1 MHMNDFFALYDVL
14 LEGVPDLPVLNALSC
29 DCWTGV
35 ETQDGFGLAMTT
47 PGDTIAPMLFRPY
60 DALSLRE
67 LSQGVKSW
75 NFTEAGFSM
84 AAINAGCNTEGHL
97 QQLQALEPFEHY
109 CTRGLD
115 VSGKR
120 IGVVGHLNMPEF
132 IRLEAKEVWILER
145 KPQPGDYPDSA
156 CELLLPRCD
165 IVLITAS
172 TLVNKTLPRLLELC
186 ADAYTILTGPTCP
199 MCPALLDMGF
209 DRLAGLVV
217 TNRPGMK
224 EKISANLPGPPYPLG
239 QPFLLTRERL

>member
-1 MHMNDFFALYDVL
+1 MNDFFALYDAL
-14 LEGVPDLPVLNALSC
+14 LEGVPDLPVLNALSS

-35 ETQDGFGLAMTT
+35 ETEDGFGLAMTT
-47 PGDTIAPMLFRPY
+47 PGDTIVPMLSRPY
-60 DALSLRE
+60 DALSLKE
-67 LSQGVKSW
+67 LAQGVKSW

-84 AAINAGCNTEGHL
+84 AAINAGYNTEARL
-97 QQLQALEPFEHY
+97 RQLQAQEPFEHY

-115 VSGKR
+115 LRGKR

-132 IRLEAKEVWILER
+132 IRREAKEVWILER

-156 CELLLPRCD
+156 CEVLLPQCD

-172 TLVNKTLPRLLELC
+172 TLVNKTLPRLLALC
-186 ADAYTILTGPTCP
+186 ADAYTILTGPSCP

-224 EKISANLPGPPYPLG
+224 EKIAANLPGPPYPLG
-239 QPFLLTRERL
+239 QPFLLTRELL